1 MTEGHKS
8 TNKLPRVGNGV
19 GGCYPA
25 SRTVGDKRLLFKE
38 AAPKT
43 MVLVES
49 SLSGEQPLM
58 EAVPKTKR
66 ARLERPVSGGKNIAQ
81 AERRQC

>member
-1 MTEGHKS
+1 M
-8 TNKLPRVGNGV
+8 
-19 GGCYPA
+19 
-25 SRTVGDKRLLFKE
+25 FKE
-38 AAPKT
+38 AAAKT
-43 MVLVES
+43 VVLVES